1 MVIDMQKEKFRL
13 QPRVTQT
20 EREIGKVR
28 GEMKE
33 LGALEELS
41 LEQGARLRVLEGRL
55 AFLEARVGF
64 EKIAKQVGQQA
75 RRTEGAM
82 GKAIQQGGEVVLE
95 NLTEVYLTMG
105 DWWDERQTK
114 RAQHQNE
121 RQKQGE
127 ARWTT
132 MMKEYENLVAKEAV
146 GLDFEME
153 ETARLR
159 DIQVALSVREAQ
171 DFLKGALEE
180 AQSQLFEVGG
190 GAAYFL
196 GRQKSK
202 FQFSLAMALIT
213 STLISACSGPD
224 QGKAAPTQISG
235 DTGATVMLTA
245 PVKTAT
251 RTPTATTSPT
261 GVPPTKIPEPSPT
274 PTEVPAQDIAAQN
287 MDKMDGYYR
296 EGMAYSYTE
305 ENGAKYMADE
315 YGNKMLKYDNGVWV
329 ETSNE
334 EKWGHAVPKGAGSV
348 STVEYADGGK
358 SQDFIAYWTGYFFEE
373 VIHFD
378 EVNQDIPVI
387 RVVYAT
393 RDANGQIVEVEDVFG
408 RDMAQIGISG
418 AFRINVSDESGRS
431 TGEQV
436 IPSGSIRSLDI
447 FKKNGI
453 DLFGKQVR
461 FSVYDYRG
469 YMDRLIRNKKVEN
482 SIPCVLDLSTGRT
495 AKGSPSECYWR
506 LYFQLMD
513 GGVVGFGEE
522 VVESLSNSGGGP
534 ITLYD
539 KEAWFQLRLSSDQV
553 TRLNSDFDLLTNELL
568 AGN

>member
-251 RTPTATTSPT
+251 RTPTATTAPT

-329 ETSNE
+329 ETSLE
-334 EKWGHAVPKGAGSV
+334 ENFGHLAKPGDYKPRPLVETAGGEPIGYQFDV
-348 STVEYADGGK
+348 
-358 SQDFIAYWTGYFFEE
+358 YWTGYYYEKT
-373 VIHFD
+373 IHFD
-378 EVNQDIPVI
+378 EVKQDIPVI
-387 RVVYAT
+387 VVTYIT
-393 RDANGQIVEVEDVFG
+393 RDSQTGELVEVEDVFG
-408 RDMAQIGISG
+408 RDMAQIGVGG
-418 AFRINVSDESGRS
+418 AFDIDVVDESGQS
-431 TGEQV
+431 VLAQ
-436 IPSGSIRSLDI
+436 IFPPGSIRLLEVFQKHGLKLVGQRAVASAYNL
-447 FKKNGI
+447 K
-453 DLFGKQVR
+453 
-461 FSVYDYRG
+461 G
-469 YMDRLIRNKKVEN
+469 YMDRLISQMKEQNPTCDFNDKA
-482 SIPCVLDLSTGRT
+482 SLGPCERRFYFELVDKRT
-495 AKGSPSECYWR
+495 I
-506 LYFQLMD
+506 D
-513 GGVVGFGEE
+513 FGED
-522 VVESLSNSGGGP
+522 VLINLSNGGGGP
-534 ITLYD
+534 VRLYD
-539 KEAWFQLRLSSDQV
+539 KEVHFKIQIPEDRVAAIQA
-553 TRLNSDFDLLTNELL
+553 DLDALLQELL
-568 AGN
+568 AGS